1 MANNK
6 SAQKRIEISERNRLR
21 NKSYKSAVKTLMKK
35 TIQSVDAY
43 TTSPSEEQLETVKAN
58 LSAAYSK
65 IDKAVKRNVLHRNTG
80 ARRKAS
86 LAKAVKKVEAVS

>member
-1 MANNK
+1 VANNK
-6 SAQKRIEISERNRLR
+6 SAQKRIEIGERNRLR

-35 TIQSVDAY
+35 TIQSVDQY
-43 TTSPSEEQLETVKAN
+43 TASPSEEQLEVVKSN

-86 LAKAVKKVEAVS
+86 LAKAVKQVEAVS

>member
-1 MANNK
+1 VANNK

-35 TIQSVDAY
+35 TIQSVDTY
-43 TTSPSEEQLETVKAN
+43 TANPSEEQLETVKAN

>member
-35 TIQSVDAY
+35 TIQSVDTY
-43 TTSPSEEQLETVKAN
+43 TASPSEEQLETVKAN

-65 IDKAVKRNVLHRNTG
+65 IDKAVKRNVLHSNTG

>member
-35 TIQSVDAY
+35 TIQSVDTY
-43 TTSPSEEQLETVKAN
+43 TASPSEEQLETVKAN

-86 LAKAVKKVEAVS
+86 LAKAVKKVEVVS

>member
-1 MANNK
+1 
-6 SAQKRIEISERNRLR
+6 
-21 NKSYKSAVKTLMKK
+21 MKK
-35 TIQSVDAY
+35 TIQSVDTY
-43 TTSPSEEQLETVKAN
+43 TASPSEEQLETVKVN